1 MNLLKDISKSL
12 NFQDRYSE
20 MEGAQTGTA
29 NEGYDREE
37 YKSLTMA
44 QKGGATLSP
53 AEKERLKYLKTVRDE
68 RTRAATTL
76 GAAAAGTI
84 VGAYTGNPAMV
95 KSSLAMGA
103 GYVMEEAGEVDG
115 PNDGTGQQLG
125 FEDFTRAAAP
135 MMTTIGQGDAAG
147 MAEQRQGNREGRQE
161 ARGIRQD
168 DRAHN
173 KAMRRAERDTRRE
186 NRARESGEYD
196 QIPGEDYS
204 YYGTYRSGGKLN
216 YASGGKM
223 NLRNRYNPRKHDY
236 IKGNTFGLK

>member
-12 NFQDRYSE
+12 KFQDRYSE

-135 MMTTIGQGDAAG
+135 MMTTIGQGDAA
-147 MAEQRQGNREGRQE
+147 
-161 ARGIRQD
+161 
-168 DRAHN
+168 
-173 KAMRRAERDTRRE
+173 
-186 NRARESGEYD
+186 
-196 QIPGEDYS
+196 
-204 YYGTYRSGGKLN
+204 
-216 YASGGKM
+216 
-223 NLRNRYNPRKHDY
+223 
-236 IKGNTFGLK
+236 

>member
-12 NFQDRYSE
+12 DFQERYSG

-29 NEGYDREE
+29 NEGYDKEE
-37 YKSLTMA
+37 YKRLTMA

-76 GAAAAGTI
+76 GTAAAGTI
-84 VGAYTGNPAMV
+84 IGAYTGNPEMV

-135 MMTTIGQGDAAG
+135 IMTTMGQGDAAG
-147 MAEQRQGNREGRQE
+147 KKEERQE
-161 ARGIRQD
+161 ARGVRKEERGVKRD
-168 DRAHN
+168 
-173 KAMRRAERDTRRE
+173 ERDARRE
-186 NRARESGEYD
+186 QRRLDREYGERVD
-196 QIPGEDYS
+196 SPIEDS
-204 YYGTYRSGGKLN
+204 YYADDYGYGYARAGRKLN